1 METPISTRRNP
12 LICDIFSRLGFMERR
27 GSGIKKI
34 MDAYEKDKKKPKI
47 ETFGTIF
54 KITFYSRLYKTEQY
68 PEIENNYPPNILKQ
82 PQYYGEYS
90 NMFQKHPK
98 TSESIRKH
106 PKELVLEYIRNNPN
120 SSRKYIIEDLGLT
133 EGQVKNALKVLKQ
146 ANMIISIGKGK
157 NTSYIVKGNR

>member
-98 TSESIRKH
+98 ASK
-106 PKELVLEYIRNNPN
+106 
-120 SSRKYIIEDLGLT
+120 G
-133 EGQVKNALKVLKQ
+133 
-146 ANMIISIGKGK
+146 IGVRV
-157 NTSYIVKGNR
+157 Y